1 MSYNKVKWSIEDGIG
16 YLVLSQ
22 PPANAMT
29 LDFFGEID
37 ELTRKIKSIKGLK
50 GIIIRGQGRHFSSG
64 ADLNEL
70 TDSINEKSKVNDNGK
85 ILQYPEF
92 MRRNLTSLNFFF
104 NDLKIPVIA
113 AIKGVC
119 IGSAFEFALFS
130 HCRLCT
136 SNAVLGLPESTY
148 GLMPG
153 LGGIQLLFEHV
164 TKARA
169 MEIVFRGATFNADEA
184 MKTGVID
191 RIFPKDHLLVAA
203 EKLVEIAGLNY
214 RRYNKNEYLHQLD
227 KALRSN
233 E

>member
-37 ELTRKIKSIKGLK
+37 ELTRKIKTIKGLK

-85 ILQYPEF
+85 IIQYPEF
-92 MRRNLTSLNFFF
+92 MLRNLTNLKFF

-119 IGSAFEFALFS
+119 IGSAFELALFS
-130 HCRLCT
+130 HFRLCNG
-136 SNAVLGLPESTY
+136 NAVLGLPESTY

-153 LGGIQLLFEHV
+153 LGGIQLLLEHV

-169 MEIVFRGATFNADEA
+169 MDLVFRGATFNAEEA
-184 MKTGVID
+184 MKTGIID
-191 RIFPKDHLLVAA
+191 RIFPKDQLPVAA
-203 EKLVEIAGLNY
+203 ERLVEIAGLNY
-214 RRYNKNEYLHQLD
+214 RKYNKNEYLHQLD
-227 KALRSN
+227 KALKSN

>member
-37 ELTRKIKSIKGLK
+37 DLTRKIKTIQGLK

-70 TDSINEKSKVNDNGK
+70 TDSICEKSKVNDNGK
-85 ILQYPEF
+85 IVQYPEF
-92 MRRNLTSLNFFF
+92 MKRNLTCLKFF

-119 IGSAFEFALFS
+119 IGSAFELALFS
-130 HCRLCT
+130 HFRLCT
-136 SNAVLGLPESTY
+136 GNAVLGLPESSY

-153 LGGIQLLFEHV
+153 LGGIQLLLEHV

-169 MEIVFRGATFNADEA
+169 MEMVFRGTTFNADEA
-184 MKTGVID
+184 MNTGIVD
-191 RIFPKDHLLVAA
+191 RIYPKDRLLAAA
-203 EKLVEIAGLNY
+203 EKLVEVAGLNY
-214 RRYNKNEYLHQLD
+214 RKYNKNEYLHQLD
-227 KALRSN
+227 KALKSN